1 MSLNQLSK
9 GVELAC
15 GGFVINGAYG
25 KPSEE
30 KNCFCLYFLQTALI
44 PAPVFLERFEEVF
57 QNLVL
62 YDVKFLKVLDFG
74 HPPQFSLENV

>member
-1 MSLNQLSK
+1 MSLNQLNK
-9 GVELAC
+9 GVEVAC

-30 KNCFCLYFLQTALI
+30 KICFCMDFLQTALT

-57 QNLVL
+57 
-62 YDVKFLKVLDFG
+62 
-74 HPPQFSLENV
+74 